1 MNHGPC
7 CPIHQSTLDSPDYW
21 TDPALMSSATP
32 ASSTEWRRWDIESRS
47 RHAKWATR
55 HGQWQ
60 TKLSCFMRGLMKT
73 CALFFLCFIEIAWF
87 LRIMRLDGL
96 AAIYMLVKYHFKQ
109 VFIGFVKWMTFSL
122 SGCLFWRIL
131 FSFVSSVFPL
141 IFRGF
146 LDEPER
152 SLPRCLS
159 VLGWWPNWVRLVN
172 CCSR

>member
-47 RHAKWATR
+47 RHAKWATL
-55 HGQWQ
+55 HGQWL

-73 CALFFLCFIEIAWF
+73 CSLFFLCFIEIAWF
-87 LRIMRLDGL
+87 LRIMRLDVL
-96 AAIYMLVKYHFKQ
+96 AAIYICFLNIILSKSVLVFWN
-109 VFIGFVKWMTFSL
+109 KWRFLWAVS
-122 SGCLFWRIL
+122 LFWCIP

-146 LDEPER
+146 LDEPDALCR
-152 SLPRCLS
+152 DASPF
-159 VLGWWPNWVRLVN
+159 
-172 CCSR
+172 